1 MSTQMSSAHKHDFEE
16 PDAKKP
22 KMIDGRV
29 EALKIKIDQLQVE
42 MQANVERVEVKSR
55 KLVEE
60 MQVENKKL
68 VRVCEVVNSHP
79 GLLLLEKVMK
89 QMEEME
95 TKYKKWMEE
104 MESKYKKQIG
114 EVNGD
119 SQFRGGQNIADA
131 SRYVPMGPPLSDHLE
146 VLTSICQ
153 WSCESRE
160 IFLETSDMIIGV
172 IYATICNVLSGFYP
186 TNIHTKKIVEKHWL
200 GLQKFINLGT
210 SFTSKKKIL
219 ASEETGEAIFFI
231 IKSSVLPF
239 LANYNYMKMLT
250 TQKIHFE

>member
-1 MSTQMSSAHKHDFEE
+1 
-16 PDAKKP
+16 
-22 KMIDGRV
+22 
-29 EALKIKIDQLQVE
+29 
-42 MQANVERVEVKSR
+42 
-55 KLVEE
+55 
-60 MQVENKKL
+60 
-68 VRVCEVVNSHP
+68 
-79 GLLLLEKVMK
+79 
-89 QMEEME
+89 MEEME
-95 TKYKKWMEE
+95 G
-104 MESKYKKQIG
+104 KYKKQIG

-119 SQFRGGQNIADA
+119 SQFRGGQNIAGA
-131 SRYVPMGPPLSDHLE
+131 PRYVPMGPPLSDHLE

-239 LANYNYMKMLT
+239 LANYMKMLI

>member
-1 MSTQMSSAHKHDFEE
+1 MSTQRASVHKHDFEE

-42 MQANVERVEVKSR
+42 MQANAVNANR
-55 KLVEE
+55 KLIE
-60 MQVENKKL
+60 MMEIEYK
-68 VRVCEVVNSHP
+68 
-79 GLLLLEKVMK
+79 K

-95 TKYKKWMEE
+95 TKYKKQIEGMHT
-104 MESKYKKQIG
+104 KYKKQI
-114 EVNGD
+114 E
-119 SQFRGGQNIADA
+119 QN
-131 SRYVPMGPPLSDHLE
+131 VLMGPPLSDHLE
-146 VLTSICQ
+146 VLSDICQ
-153 WSCESRE
+153 WSRE
-160 IFLETSDMIIGV
+160 IFLETSNTVIGV

-186 TNIHTKKIVEKHWL
+186 TNIHTEKIVEKHWL

>member
-1 MSTQMSSAHKHDFEE
+1 MQFPHPQFLIDPQLVNMSTQMSSAHKHDFEE

-68 VRVCEVVNSHP
+68 VRVCVEVVNANRK
-79 GLLLLEKVMK
+79 LIEVMEKVMK

-95 TKYKKWMEE
+95 TKYKK
-104 MESKYKKQIG
+104 QI
-114 EVNGD
+114 E
-119 SQFRGGQNIADA
+119 QN
-131 SRYVPMGPPLSDHLE
+131 VLMGPPLSDHLE

-186 TNIHTKKIVEKHWL
+186 TNIHTKKMVEKHRL

-239 LANYNYMKMLT
+239 LANYMKMLI

>member
-1 MSTQMSSAHKHDFEE
+1 MQNGGRFDEADEQFLFGKTCGD
-16 PDAKKP
+16 
-22 KMIDGRV
+22 IDGG
-29 EALKIKIDQLQVE
+29 DGGQ
-42 MQANVERVEVKSR
+42 
-55 KLVEE
+55 
-60 MQVENKKL
+60 
-68 VRVCEVVNSHP
+68 
-79 GLLLLEKVMK
+79 
-89 QMEEME
+89 
-95 TKYKKWMEE
+95 
-104 MESKYKKQIG
+104 
-114 EVNGD
+114 VNGD
-119 SQFRGGQNIADA
+119 SQFRGGQNIAGA
-131 SRYVPMGPPLSDHLE
+131 PRYVPMGPPLSDHLE

-186 TNIHTKKIVEKHWL
+186 TNIHSFEILQKHRL
-200 GLQKFINLGT
+200 GLKKFINLRT
-210 SFTSKKKIL
+210 SFASKKKIL

>member
-1 MSTQMSSAHKHDFEE
+1 
-16 PDAKKP
+16 
-22 KMIDGRV
+22 
-29 EALKIKIDQLQVE
+29 
-42 MQANVERVEVKSR
+42 
-55 KLVEE
+55 
-60 MQVENKKL
+60 
-68 VRVCEVVNSHP
+68 
-79 GLLLLEKVMK
+79 
-89 QMEEME
+89 MEEME
-95 TKYKKWMEE
+95 G
-104 MESKYKKQIG
+104 KYKKQIG

-131 SRYVPMGPPLSDHLE
+131 PRYVPMGPPLSDHLE

-186 TNIHTKKIVEKHWL
+186 TNIHTKKMVEKHRL
-200 GLQKFINLGT
+200 GLQKFINLRT
-210 SFTSKKKIL
+210 SFASKKKIL

-239 LANYNYMKMLT
+239 LANYMKMLI